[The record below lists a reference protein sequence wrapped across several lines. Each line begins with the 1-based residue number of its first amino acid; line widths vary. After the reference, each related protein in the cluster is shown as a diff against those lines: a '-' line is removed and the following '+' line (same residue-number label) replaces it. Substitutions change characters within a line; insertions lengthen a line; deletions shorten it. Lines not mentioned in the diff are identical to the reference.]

1 MAPDNFVKL
10 CRPRFTSFSPLK
22 EVYSEAVLVATL
34 GATGFEPHDP
44 TAPRNERAIHNKPAF
59 VKECVVV
66 RHCEAQAAEWLRSD
80 LTSQPEGR
88 VEYEC

>member
-59 VKECVVV
+59 VKECVDG
-66 RHCEAQAAEWLRSD
+66 EA
-80 LTSQPEGR
+80 GR
-88 VEYEC
+88 VRDGEAGRVRFC